1 MKTEA
6 STPRTGDTPVLEIRG
21 FSLRIA
27 SERGDVRAAED
38 VSLQASA
45 GQVVAVVGESG
56 AGKSVLAM
64 SILRLVPSPPSRV
77 MAGQILLGGRD
88 VLQLDRREVREIRG
102 REASMIFQEPMTALN
117 PALRVGKQIAEPL
130 VRHKDMSWRD
140 AEIEAVDLLRQVQIP
155 DPEERVR
162 AFPHQFS
169 GGMRQRVMIAM
180 ALACRPRLIIADE
193 PTTALD
199 VTVQAQILSL
209 LTSLVRDAGGALLL
223 ITHDLGVVARY
234 ADQVNVMYAGRIVES
249 GPAAQVYESP
259 RHPYTR
265 ALLASVPS
273 LAGPVLSRLDAIPG
287 QPPSLVGE
295 ASGCAFAPRCPK
307 AQAHCLGERPTL
319 APDSATHRAAC
330 WFS

>member
-1 MKTEA
+1 METRT
-6 STPRTGDTPVLEIRG
+6 STPRTEETPVLEVLG

-27 SERGDVRAAED
+27 SERGDVRAVED
-38 VSLQASA
+38 VSFQASA
-45 GQVVAVVGESG
+45 GQVVAIVGESG

-77 MAGQILLGGRD
+77 LSGKILLGGRD
-88 VLQLDRREVREIRG
+88 VLQLEQREVREIRG

-117 PALRVGKQIAEPL
+117 PALRVGRQIAESL
-130 VRHKDMSWRD
+130 VHHMGMSWRD
-140 AEIEAVDLLRQVQIP
+140 AEVEAVNLLRQVQIP

-180 ALACRPRLIIADE
+180 ALACRPRLIVADE

-234 ADQVNVMYAGRIVES
+234 ADQVNVMYGGRIVES

-273 LAGPVLSRLDAIPG
+273 LVGPVLSRLDAIPG
-287 QPPSLVGE
+287 QPPYLVGE
-295 ASGCAFAPRCPK
+295 VYGCAFAPRCSK
-307 AQAHCLGERPTL
+307 AQARCLSERPAL
-319 APDSATHRAAC
+319 VSASASHRAAC
-330 WFS
+330 WYS